1 MMNEPVARPYDLEER
16 TELFAREVRAFVKR
30 VPYTIAN
37 REDGRQVIRSSGSVG
52 ANYIEAN
59 EALSRKDFAMRVKIS
74 RKEAK
79 ESAYWLRLLD
89 VGTDPMIAAER
100 QRLVQ
105 EAGELMRIMCSIIN
119 KATAERS

>member
-1 MMNEPVARPYDLEER
+1 MNEPVARPYDLEER

-30 VPYTIAN
+30 LPYTLAN
-37 REDGRQVIRSSGSVG
+37 REDGKQVVRSSGSVG

-79 ESAYWLRLLD
+79 ESAYWLRLVD
-89 VGTDPMIAAER
+89 VGSDPTVNAER
-100 QRLVQ
+100 WRLER
-105 EAGELMRIMCSIIN
+105 EAGELTRIMSAIVH
-119 KATAERS
+119 KATGE